1 MASAFARVA
10 LGFLRDCRAGRLG
23 PLDPSR
29 PIDFVELGAGP
40 GHFAFLF
47 AESLVALKAA
57 VPELAP
63 LRVRCVMTDLA
74 EANVAAWRSRPALAA
89 LAARGVVDFATLDA
103 ERGGELV
110 LRVSGET
117 RRAGEAANPTFA
129 VASYLFDSLAQDLF
143 WIEGKQ
149 LLEAALSLHSSQP
162 EDLEGR
168 DPGLLSRLE
177 LRYEPRPVTLPY
189 YGDAALD
196 GVLEAYRERLG
207 DGGFLLPVGAIAA
220 VRNARRLLGPRL
232 LLLAADKGE
241 VEEGEVLSRGTPQL
255 TLHRG
260 CFSLG
265 VNFHALG
272 RVVEQ
277 EGGEMLSTTGHDRRL
292 RVVALLQG
300 AAGDAFAETRLAF
313 QDAVARF
320 SPLDYFALSHHVR
333 GAPQKPPLD
342 VALALLR
349 LGEGDARLFV
359 TLAGAI
365 AEQCA
370 AAPVGLRRDLL
381 REMQRA
387 AARFF
392 PMSDD
397 LAFELGRVAARLGRP
412 LEALRFFVQS
422 MRQFGTSP
430 AALFNAAL
438 CLRALGERDEALRLL
453 ERALELEPSFA
464 AAGEWRDRLRSEA
477 KAG

>member
-23 PLDPSR
+23 PFDPSR

-74 EANVAAWRSRPALAA
+74 ETNVAAWRSRPALAA

-103 ERGGELV
+103 ERGGEVV

-117 RRAGEAANPTFA
+117 LRAGEAANPTFA

-149 LLEAALSLHSSQP
+149 LLEAALSLQSSQA
-162 EDLEGR
+162 EDLEGS

-177 LRYEPRPVTLPY
+177 LRYEPRPVALPY

-207 DGGFLLPVGAIAA
+207 NGGFLLPVGAIAA

-232 LLLAADKGE
+232 VLLAADKGE
-241 VEEGEVLSRGTPQL
+241 VAEGEVLSRGTPQL

-265 VNFHALG
+265 VNFHALS

-277 EGGEMLSTTGHDRRL
+277 EGGEMLSTVGHDRRL

-300 AAGDAFAETRLAF
+300 AAGEAFAETRLAF

-333 GAPQKPPLD
+333 GAARKPPLD

-365 AEQCA
+365 AERCA
-370 AAPVGLRRDLL
+370 DAPSGLRRDLL

-397 LAFELGRVAARLGRP
+397 LPFELGRVAARLGRP

-430 AALFNAAL
+430 ATLFNAAL